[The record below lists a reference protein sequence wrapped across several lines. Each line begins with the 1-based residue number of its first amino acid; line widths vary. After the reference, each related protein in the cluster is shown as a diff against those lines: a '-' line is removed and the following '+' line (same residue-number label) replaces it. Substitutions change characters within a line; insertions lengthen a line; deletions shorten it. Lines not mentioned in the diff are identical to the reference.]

1 MSFKLLEIGRTALVA
16 AAICAA
22 TAPSPSYARSLL
34 YYFDFDK
41 VENGALVYEG
51 VNKGTGTAEFILNE
65 KSVGVGAGYSG
76 GALGTDHAFC
86 STTQN
91 SLWLGDGNSS
101 LGCGTAKG
109 FTISFWL
116 KTHAPSKAWYD
127 FMGFRVG
134 DTCYRCEYPNTSS
147 GNFMIY
153 ASDSRFNAV
162 GGGEA
167 ATEATAGEWKHAAFV
182 FAPGTDTL
190 GTCTLYI
197 GGEKSGTMRVAT
209 AGDLKQIIL
218 GGWVRNAN
226 GTDRTSSYIGATNT
240 SIDELAV
247 FDYPATEEQVKWL
260 GRFRPAQPTN
270 GPGREMPLC
279 WRFHEQ
285 SADTR
290 GLVCDN
296 SGTGDSVAYKYH
308 PSMTGKSPGNNDYA
322 NWTEDG
328 AFGAPYCFWLRV
340 GNGGSTRYW
349 AAFKADGSGA
359 DGLGATVGSG
369 FTFSFWLKAGADMAD
384 WISFFGFTLGSRT
397 ERLAW
402 NSSNPSVVMGFGDLH
417 DGLTAIPGGKRIV
430 DAWQHVCLVWNP
442 ADRKIDVAVDGER
455 VSQMDVPDATSAADA
470 VNMLML
476 GPKVP
481 GTNVN
486 NNYYNTGAEVY
497 LDELAFFNYSISPT
511 QVSWLAANPPALPPL
526 DATNLVRTV
535 AANGAWAG
543 GLASWGVREWDAE
556 NETWAATTRTTIWPA
571 LEDTEVE
578 AAVALADGV
587 ELTNDTFVTPKR
599 LALTAA
605 TGAALPTSATLKSGE
620 GSMLAPESLEIGD
633 GLQLTV
639 PLYAVKVGG
648 TLTLGAGAKIVFDTA
663 NYNVGGTTEALT
675 AGAFVLPAGET
686 AADVLSH
693 FGVNDNRF
701 TLSLSAD
708 GKTVLVAA
716 DAIPVTATW
725 TGAGDGANLGS
736 AANWDCRDGF
746 GALVQDALPCE
757 FTRVIVCSGSAAL
770 NAPAGTTIPWQYL
783 RIEAGNATLATDA
796 DWCGLGALSVPEGVT
811 VDLAGKKLHLIGQLE
826 NTGTITSSGIGGE
839 LHVDVPS
846 GSTSANAS
854 VAFTGSLRLVKD
866 GEGTF
871 TAACPR
877 QGYTGGTE
885 VTDGTLKLGTNKFPL
900 GPKNAPVKICAGAV
914 YDMDGFF
921 STSSCIYAYDLA
933 GTFHLATGN
942 RANGWNAAYKC
953 IGSTLTLS
961 GDAVMTGG
969 AFYFAN
975 PDGTLALTMNGHT
988 LTFDANERESGQ
1000 ANSYVGLG
1008 AIRCGDSGKMVFAGN
1023 CTYEWLAAE
1032 NPSNVAFE
1040 VRSPAM
1046 CKLGN
1051 ATDSISVGS
1060 LAYAAEKWEKNSS
1073 KATRLAVYG
1082 RYLAGPMRPPMVM
1095 MDGSTLDFSD
1105 ASLDLTSV
1113 YASTTAS
1120 VSDCTTPGELLFADG
1135 ATVRMAFGSRM
1146 IGTGEPIIRWSAPP
1160 ANIDTVKFLS
1170 APGEMARSFV
1180 KKDDGLYAISGFI
1193 ILVR

>member
-51 VNKGTGTAEFILNE
+51 VNKGTGTAEFILKE
-65 KSVGVGAGYSG
+65 KSVGVGAGYST
-76 GALGTDHAFC
+76 GALGTDYAFC

-91 SLWLGDGNSS
+91 SLWLGDGNAS
-101 LGCGTAKG
+101 LGCGTTKG

-116 KTHAPSKAWYD
+116 KTKRPTKEWYD

-134 DTCYRCEYPNTSS
+134 TTYYRCEYPSTTSTE
-147 GNFMIY
+147 FRIY
-153 ASDSRFNAV
+153 ASDSRFRSV
-162 GGGEA
+162 TGTEGTTL
-167 ATEATAGEWKHAAFV
+167 ATEGVWKHTAFV

-190 GTCTLYI
+190 GTCTVYI
-197 GGEKSGTMRVAT
+197 GGEKAGHMIVKT
-209 AGDLKQIIL
+209 AGDLRQIIL
-218 GGWVRNAN
+218 GGWVRNDN
-226 GTDRTSSYIGATNT
+226 DTGSDRTAAYIGATQT
-240 SIDELAV
+240 AIDELAV

-296 SGTGDSVAYKYH
+296 SGTGDSVAYKYRH
-308 PSMTGKSPGNNDYA
+308 PSPKGNNDYA
-322 NWTEDG
+322 NWADG
-328 AFGAPYCFWLRV
+328 AFGTPYCFWLRV
-340 GNGGSTRYW
+340 SESGKNYW
-349 AAFKADGSGA
+349 AAFRADGSGA

-402 NSSNPSVVMGFGDLH
+402 NTSNPSVVMGFGDLH

-442 ADRKIDVAVDGER
+442 ADRKIDIAVDGER

-470 VNMLML
+470 VNMLMF

-486 NNYYNTGAEVY
+486 NDYYNKGAEVY

-511 QVSWLAANPPALPPL
+511 QVSWLATNPPALPPL

-535 AANGAWAG
+535 TASGAWAG
-543 GLASWGVREWDAE
+543 GLASWTVREWDEVSEAWT
-556 NETWAATTRTTIWPA
+556 NTTRTTIYPA

-578 AAVALADGV
+578 VAVTLANGV

-599 LALTAA
+599 LALAAA
-605 TGAALPTSATLKSGE
+605 TSAALPVSATLKAAE
-620 GSMLAPESLEIGD
+620 GSRFAPEALEVGD

-663 NYNVGGTTEALT
+663 NYNDGGTTAALT

-693 FGVNDNRF
+693 FGVNDSRF

-736 AANWDCRDGF
+736 AANWECRNGS
-746 GALVQDALPCE
+746 GTVLPDALPCE
-757 FTRVIVCSGSAAL
+757 FTRVIACSGSAAL

-783 RIEAGNATLATDA
+783 RIEAGNATLAADA

-885 VTDGTLKLGTNKFPL
+885 VTDGTLTLGTNKFPL
-900 GPKNAPVKICAGAV
+900 GPKNASVKICAGAV

-988 LTFDANERESGQ
+988 LTFDANEKESGQ